1 MRRGHRSVE
10 EYDSGVPRHD
20 RTRRHRVS
28 YVFGQQDRR
37 IRDSHHQPEQ
47 RRRISALV
55 VRPGHWRVQ
64 RRLARRGVP
73 PAQSGGIRRSDP
85 EGELL
90 RLLARRSGA
99 AQGRIALHDQG
110 FTSIGAEGRPK
121 GGSRPKGLH
130 YVPNHV
136 TLDRQIDELYQ
147 LPLAEFTAARNALAK
162 SIGGADAPLVKA
174 LEKPTV
180 VPWAI
185 NQLYWRDRAA
195 WDRLMKSGAALRT
208 AQIAA
213 LEGKKA
219 DVRKA
224 GEAHR
229 QALAEG
235 VERATELAGQH
246 AAKPQAEPLS
256 RMLEALS
263 ISATPLP
270 HPGRLTDVIQ
280 PAGFEALTGVT
291 PHASPPPP
299 VKRGE
304 AKA

>member
-1 MRRGHRSVE
+1 
-10 EYDSGVPRHD
+10 
-20 RTRRHRVS
+20 
-28 YVFGQQDRR
+28 
-37 IRDSHHQPEQ
+37 
-47 RRRISALV
+47 
-55 VRPGHWRVQ
+55 
-64 RRLARRGVP
+64 
-73 PAQSGGIRRSDP
+73 
-85 EGELL
+85 
-90 RLLARRSGA
+90 
-99 AQGRIALHDQG
+99 
-110 FTSIGAEGRPK
+110 
-121 GGSRPKGLH
+121 
-130 YVPNHV
+130 V

-162 SIGGADAPLVKA
+162 TTGGADAALVKR

-185 NQLYWRDRAA
+185 NQLYWRDRQA
-195 WDRLMKSGAALRT
+195 WDRLMKSGTALRT

-229 QALAEG
+229 KALAES
-235 VERATELAGQH
+235 VERAIELSGQH
-246 AAKPQAEPLS
+246 GAKPQPEPLS

-291 PHASPPPP
+291 PHAAPPPP

-304 AKA
+304 AKAAVHKGAEVIPIDRDAVRRAEAARREKEAKIAAATRNLERARAASSQARRALARAEEEVREAEAALARFKDEV

>member
-1 MRRGHRSVE
+1 M
-10 EYDSGVPRHD
+10 
-20 RTRRHRVS
+20 
-28 YVFGQQDRR
+28 
-37 IRDSHHQPEQ
+37 
-47 RRRISALV
+47 
-55 VRPGHWRVQ
+55 
-64 RRLARRGVP
+64 
-73 PAQSGGIRRSDP
+73 
-85 EGELL
+85 
-90 RLLARRSGA
+90 
-99 AQGRIALHDQG
+99 
-110 FTSIGAEGRPK
+110 
-121 GGSRPKGLH
+121 
-130 YVPNHV
+130 

-162 SIGGADAPLVKA
+162 SIGGADASRVKG

-185 NQLYWRDRAA
+185 NQLYWHDRAA

-229 QALAEG
+229 KALAES
-235 VERATELAGQH
+235 VERATELSGRH
-246 AAKPQAEPLS
+246 GAKPQPEPLS

-263 ISATPLP
+263 ISAAPLP
-270 HPGRLTDVIQ
+270 HPGRLTDVVQ

-291 PHASPPPP
+291 PHAAPPAP

-304 AKA
+304 TKAAAHKGADVIPIDREAVRRAEAARREKDARIAASTRSLERARAAESQARRALARAEEELRAAEAALARVKDEV

>member
-1 MRRGHRSVE
+1 
-10 EYDSGVPRHD
+10 
-20 RTRRHRVS
+20 
-28 YVFGQQDRR
+28 
-37 IRDSHHQPEQ
+37 
-47 RRRISALV
+47 
-55 VRPGHWRVQ
+55 
-64 RRLARRGVP
+64 
-73 PAQSGGIRRSDP
+73 
-85 EGELL
+85 
-90 RLLARRSGA
+90 
-99 AQGRIALHDQG
+99 
-110 FTSIGAEGRPK
+110 
-121 GGSRPKGLH
+121 
-130 YVPNHV
+130 V

-162 SIGGADAPLVKA
+162 SIGGADASRVKA

-229 QALAEG
+229 KALAES
-235 VERATELAGQH
+235 VERAAELAAENG
-246 AAKPQAEPLS
+246 AKPQPEPLS

-291 PHASPPPP
+291 PHAAPPPP

-304 AKA
+304 AKAAAHKGAEVIPIDREAVRRAEAARREKDAKIAAATRNLERARAAASQARRALARAEEEVREAEAALARFKDEV

>member
-1 MRRGHRSVE
+1 
-10 EYDSGVPRHD
+10 
-20 RTRRHRVS
+20 
-28 YVFGQQDRR
+28 
-37 IRDSHHQPEQ
+37 
-47 RRRISALV
+47 
-55 VRPGHWRVQ
+55 
-64 RRLARRGVP
+64 
-73 PAQSGGIRRSDP
+73 
-85 EGELL
+85 
-90 RLLARRSGA
+90 
-99 AQGRIALHDQG
+99 
-110 FTSIGAEGRPK
+110 
-121 GGSRPKGLH
+121 
-130 YVPNHV
+130 V

-162 SIGGADAPLVKA
+162 TAGGADATLVKR
-174 LEKPTV
+174 LVKPTV

-185 NQLYWRDRAA
+185 NQLYWRDRQA

-229 QALAEG
+229 KALAES
-235 VERATELAGQH
+235 VERAIELSGQH
-246 AAKPQAEPLS
+246 GAKPQPEPLS

-263 ISATPLP
+263 ISAAPLP
-270 HPGRLTDVIQ
+270 HPGRLTDVVQ

-291 PHASPPPP
+291 PHAAPPAP

-304 AKA
+304 TKAVNPKGAEVISIDRDAVRRAEAARREKDARIAASTRNLERARAAESQARRALARAEEEVRAAEAALARFKEEV

>member
-1 MRRGHRSVE
+1 
-10 EYDSGVPRHD
+10 
-20 RTRRHRVS
+20 
-28 YVFGQQDRR
+28 
-37 IRDSHHQPEQ
+37 
-47 RRRISALV
+47 
-55 VRPGHWRVQ
+55 
-64 RRLARRGVP
+64 
-73 PAQSGGIRRSDP
+73 
-85 EGELL
+85 
-90 RLLARRSGA
+90 
-99 AQGRIALHDQG
+99 
-110 FTSIGAEGRPK
+110 
-121 GGSRPKGLH
+121 
-130 YVPNHV
+130 
-136 TLDRQIDELYQ
+136 
-147 LPLAEFTAARNALAK
+147 
-162 SIGGADAPLVKA
+162 IGGADASRVKA

-229 QALAEG
+229 KVLAES
-235 VERATELAGQH
+235 VERATGLAAEH
-246 AAKPQAEPLS
+246 DAKPSPEPLA

-291 PHASPPPP
+291 PHAAPPPP
-299 VKRGE
+299 FKRGE
-304 AKA
+304 AKAAAHKGAEVIPIDREAVRRAEAARREKDAKIAAATRNLERARAAASQARRALARAEEEVREAEAALARFKDEV